1 MSYPWLSQRAF
12 VGLLVIGIGVMLLLD
27 ATGTLGEGTSV
38 FGTYWPVLL
47 IALGLWRLGSRGFR
61 FRLTPLIV
69 LILGV
74 VFLLAGLDV
83 GSLSIGEIWP
93 VAVIVLGATLLL
105 RGLTGGRR
113 RWRRGFGGTTM
124 RD

>member
-1 MSYPWLSQRAF
+1 
-12 VGLLVIGIGVMLLLD
+12 
-27 ATGTLGEGTSV
+27 
-38 FGTYWPVLL
+38 
-47 IALGLWRLGSRGFR
+47 
-61 FRLTPLIV
+61 PLIV